1 MMEAGGTGRD
11 LGKNSEVS
19 MIGCVIKN
27 VQGMKRYSPA
37 EL

>member
-19 MIGCVIKN
+19 MIACVIKMFK
-27 VQGMKRYSPA
+27 G
-37 EL
+37 